1 MEDRVI
7 SAMQQLGF
15 TATDAKAYIGLLKS
29 HPATGYELAARTGVP
44 RSAIYNVLGRLESLG
59 LVNVVHEKPARY
71 LPLKP
76 DRLFEMLSARFSNS
90 LGDLKGAIQGLSVRP
105 QEAATWTL
113 VGYRAMLEQASAL
126 VHSAEQRVVAS
137 LWAREAQALEPALQG
152 ALARGVDVVLFSFN
166 PIAETLGTILSY
178 GIPEDKLETY
188 WRHKIILIADQSRL
202 IVGGADQSDDTR
214 SVVTEEQALV
224 EMALSN
230 LVLDITLYG
239 QRTGRDTGQI
249 ISHLTAHLA
258 PVEDLVE
265 AALHQGPAS
274 GHAIA

>member
-76 DRLFEMLSARFSNS
+76 DRLFEMLSARFSTS
-90 LGDLKGAIQGLSVRP
+90 LDDLRGAIKTLAVRP

-113 VGYRAMLEQASAL
+113 VGYRSMLEQAGAL
-126 VHSAEQRVVAS
+126 VHSAEQSVVAS
-137 LWAREAQALEPALQG
+137 LWAREALALEPALLAAQ
-152 ALARGVDVVLFSFN
+152 ARGVDVVLFSFN
-166 PIAETLGTILSY
+166 PLPTQLGTIFSY
-178 GIPEDKLETY
+178 GIPAERLERY
-188 WRHKIILIADQSRL
+188 WTHKVILIADHARL
-202 IVGGADQSDDTR
+202 LVGGAEQSEDTR
-214 SVVTEEQALV
+214 SVVTEETALV
-224 EMALSN
+224 EMAMSN
-230 LVLDITLYG
+230 LVLDLTLFG
-239 QRTGRDTGQI
+239 QRKRCDTGQVI
-249 ISHLTAHLA
+249 AGLTAHLA
-258 PVEDLVE
+258 PVEDLVAE
-265 AALHQGPAS
+265 TLGALA
-274 GHAIA
+274 

>member
-76 DRLFEMLSARFSNS
+76 DRLFEMLHMRFSSS
-90 LGDLKGAIQGLSVRP
+90 LDDLRGAIKTLAVRP

-113 VGYRAMLEQASAL
+113 VGYRSMLEQASTL
-126 VHSAEQRVVAS
+126 ILSAEQRVVAS
-137 LWAREAQALEPALQG
+137 LWAREALALEPALIT
-152 ALARGVDVVLFSFN
+152 ALARGVEVVLFSFN
-166 PIAETLGTILSY
+166 PIPEHLGTVFSY
-178 GIPEDKLETY
+178 GIPEDRLEHY
-188 WRHKIILIADQSRL
+188 WSHKIILIADQSRL
-202 IVGGADQSDDTR
+202 MVGGADQSEDTR
-214 SVVTEEQALV
+214 SVVTEEQAVV
-224 EMALSN
+224 EMAMSN
-230 LVLDITLYG
+230 LVLDLTLFG
-239 QRTGRDTGQI
+239 QRKGCDTGHVI
-249 ISHLTAHLA
+249 AGLTAHLA
-258 PVEDLVE
+258 PVEELVAE
-265 AALHQGPAS
+265 TLGALA
-274 GHAIA
+274 